1 MKFKNERCLRV
12 HSKIHTPKYSCPQ
25 CSTGFKK
32 PMDIIKH
39 VRNVHGKENLPFEC
53 IYCDFTTG
61 ICSEMSKHLRSEHS
75 NAPTYTCLLCKKG
88 FMVYTHFIEHANF
101 HSGAKPF
108 VCELCGKSFPYSRYL
123 SAHKI
128 SVHLVT
134 KFGRPKVHECSIC
147 KKTYKNRTGLRVHMD
162 LHTGYVLICD
172 ICGKSLS
179 TKEKLKQHYRIHT
192 GDKPFKC
199 QYCEKAFS
207 KRYTLVEHERIHTGV
222 KPYQC
227 DFCERSFTQRSTLMT
242 HRRNHTGERP
252 YVCRFCNKGLVSHAM
267 MNIHLKSCKG
277 YEEEDRKT

>member
-1 MKFKNERCLRV
+1 MNVVYESIPRYTHRNIVARSVRRVLKNPWILLSMCATFMERKICPSNVFTVISQQEFVPRCLNTWDLNIQMHRRTHASFARRV
-12 HSKIHTPKYSCPQ
+12 LWCTHISSSMLISTAVQNLLCVSC
-25 CSTGFKK
+25 
-32 PMDIIKH
+32 
-39 VRNVHGKENLPFEC
+39 VENL
-53 IYCDFTTG
+53 
-61 ICSEMSKHLRSEHS
+61 
-75 NAPTYTCLLCKKG
+75 
-88 FMVYTHFIEHANF
+88 
-101 HSGAKPF
+101 
-108 VCELCGKSFPYSRYL
+108 FPYSRYL

-267 MNIHLKSCKG
+267 MNIHLNA
-277 YEEEDRKT
+277 